1 MVTKVPGCVGQAA
14 QSSPVEGVMLF
25 TDRADAG
32 RQLAARL
39 EHLRGEP
46 VVVLGLPRGGVPVA
60 LEVAQALGA
69 PLDVIVV
76 RKLGVPY
83 QPELGMGAVGED
95 GVRVINREVVRAARV
110 PADELAAVQAREQAR
125 VDARAARYRACRARE
140 PLAGRT
146 AVVVDD
152 GIATGSTA
160 RAACQVARAHGA
172 ARVVLAVPVAPRG
185 WQARIAGAA
194 DELVCVHTPG
204 DFFAIGQFYADF
216 SQTTDDEV
224 IACLQ
229 RAAAEAS
236 RPTAVTTAADPP
248 APDGELPGARGE
260 EVEPAA
266 GEVRLAG
273 YLTVPEDAAGIVVF
287 AHGSGSGRYS
297 PRNRYVARVL
307 TEAGL
312 GTLLF
317 DLLTP
322 EEELDRA
329 NVFDIGLL
337 ARRLTEVTGWLRS
350 QPRAAGAAVGYFGA
364 STGAAAAL
372 WAAAEPGAGIAA
384 VVSRGGRPD
393 LARPRLAAVPA
404 PTLLIVGGNDDVV
417 LDLNRRAQAELHCE
431 NHLAIVPGATH
442 LFEEPG
448 TLAAAAALARDWFV
462 SHLTR
467 SRHPVA

>member
-1 MVTKVPGCVGQAA
+1 MFFA
-14 QSSPVEGVMLF
+14 
-25 TDRADAG
+25 DRADAG

-60 LEVAQALGA
+60 LEVARALGA
-69 PLDVIVV
+69 PLDVVVV
-76 RKLGVPY
+76 RKLGVPF

-95 GVRVINREVVRAARV
+95 GMRVINREVVRLARV
-110 PADELAAVQAREQAR
+110 PADELAAVQAREQAQ
-125 VDARAARYRACRARE
+125 VDARAARYRVHRARE

-185 WQARIAGAA
+185 WGEQIAGAA
-194 DELVCVHTPG
+194 DELVCVDTPR
-204 DFFAIGQFYADF
+204 DFYAIGQFYADF

-224 IACLQ
+224 IACLD
-229 RAAAEAS
+229 RAAAPAS
-236 RPTAVTTAADPP
+236 RPPAATASAADPS
-248 APDGELPGARGE
+248 DRGGDLPGAGGGE
-260 EVEPAA
+260 VAPAA

-273 YLTVPEDAAGIVVF
+273 YLTVPENAAGIVVF
-287 AHGSGSGRYS
+287 AHGSGSSRHS

-307 TEAGL
+307 NEAGL

-317 DLLTP
+317 DLLTQD
-322 EEELDRA
+322 EELNRT

-337 ARRLTEVTGWLRS
+337 ARRLTQVTGRLRT

-393 LARPRLAAVPA
+393 LARPRLAAVTA
-404 PTLLIVGGNDDVV
+404 PTLLIVGGNDDPV
-417 LDLNRRAQAELHCE
+417 LDLNRRAQAELRCE
-431 NHLAIVPGATH
+431 NHLAVVPGATH

-448 TLAAAAALARDWFV
+448 TLDAAAALARDWFL
-462 SHLTR
+462 SHMSHR
-467 SRHPVA
+467 SHAP